1 MKPRTTSAR
10 DVVLMLIALVF
21 TYFVVFPDDVKTVIA
36 PIAAVL
42 ELSQVVSP
50 WLYMVAAVGLVA
62 WVIVKIWGRKP
73 ATS

>member
-1 MKPRTTSAR
+1 MESISG
-10 DVVLMLIALVF
+10 LMLITLVF
-21 TYFVVFPDDVKTVIA
+21 AYFVVFPNDVQTVTA

-62 WVIVKIWGRKP
+62 WVIVKIWGWKP
-73 ATS
+73 AMS

>member
-10 DVVLMLIALVF
+10 DVVLMLIVLVF
-21 TYFVVFPDDVKTVIA
+21 IYFVVFPDDVKKVTA

-62 WVIVKIWGRKP
+62 WVIVRIWGRKS
-73 ATS
+73 AIS

>member
-10 DVVLMLIALVF
+10 DVVLMLIVLVF
-21 TYFVVFPDDVKTVIA
+21 IYFVVFPDDVKKVAA

-62 WVIVKIWGRKP
+62 WVIVRIWGRKS
-73 ATS
+73 AIS

>member
-10 DVVLMLIALVF
+10 DVVLMLIVLVF
-21 TYFVVFPDDVKTVIA
+21 IYFVVFPDDVKKVTA
-36 PIAAVL
+36 PIAGVL

-62 WVIVKIWGRKP
+62 WVLLKIWGRKP
-73 ATS
+73 TTS

>member
-1 MKPRTTSAR
+1 
-10 DVVLMLIALVF
+10 MLIVLVF
-21 TYFVVFPDDVKTVIA
+21 IYFVVFPDDVEKVAA

>member
-1 MKPRTTSAR
+1 MKPKTTSAR
-10 DVVLMLIALVF
+10 DVVLMLLALVF
-21 TYFVVFPDDVKTVIA
+21 TYFVVFPDDVKTVTA

-50 WLYMVAAVGLVA
+50 WLYMVAAVGSVA

-73 ATS
+73 ATN

>member
-10 DVVLMLIALVF
+10 DVVLMLIVLVF
-21 TYFVVFPDDVKTVIA
+21 IYFVVFPDDVKKVAA

-42 ELSQVVSP
+42 ELSHVVSP

-62 WVIVKIWGRKP
+62 WVIVRIWGRKS
-73 ATS
+73 AIR